1 MAKFER
7 RMRTTGRRL
16 SARSPSFFTRL
27 ARGDIERGWK
37 VYDRICGQCHVL
49 HGRGL
54 EVGPN
59 ITRNG
64 RGSFEQLVSSVF
76 DPSLVVGE
84 AYKSTIVATDD
95 GRLAGIAR

>member
-1 MAKFER
+1 M
-7 RMRTTGRRL
+7 
-16 SARSPSFFTRL
+16 
-27 ARGDIERGWK
+27 
-37 VYDRICGQCHVL
+37 YDRICGQCHVL

-95 GRLAGIAR
+95 GRVLQGLLVEKNDQRVVLKCKAVSLRRYRPTKSTR